1 MAELQQVLARMQA
14 LEVESA
20 KLRAE
25 AAAAGTHEAYIIA
38 APDTRFAEPT
48 AALLSST
55 LGLEDVPSRDG
66 AARLSGNASPLSSAK
81 ATARLGAIVEHI
93 FAPFER
99 TPVPRLDGHY
109 IGALYMQAVV
119 PWLCAWRAGAKTD
132 ALATTVRRAGR
143 AVCHWLKHAPGSKA
157 ELRRRVCE
165 RLHPDYVTLCS
176 SPVWGGQDKDVV
188 WRAFL
193 A

>member
-1 MAELQQVLARMQA
+1 MCVSGLPCRLPLKVARVFKLIAED
-14 LEVESA
+14 ESFGRT
-20 KLRAE
+20 L
-25 AAAAGTHEAYIIA
+25 
-38 APDTRFAEPT
+38 D
-48 AALLSST
+48 AALAQKAEWLRDMGGVAFR
-55 LGLEDVPSRDG
+55 LHGL
-66 AARLSGNASPLSSAK
+66 AAQGELRGVDPK

-132 ALATTVRRAGR
+132 ALAATVRRAGR
-143 AVCHWLKHAPGSKA
+143 AVCHWLKHAPGNKA